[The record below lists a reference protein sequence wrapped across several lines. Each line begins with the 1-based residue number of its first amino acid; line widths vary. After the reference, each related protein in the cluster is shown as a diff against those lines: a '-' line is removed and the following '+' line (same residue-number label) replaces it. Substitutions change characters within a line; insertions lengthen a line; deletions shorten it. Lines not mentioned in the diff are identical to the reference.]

1 MLKASGLANSQP
13 LRRSSLNSG
22 YPIFHQINSSWY
34 FMLKTSALLA
44 PKLSTA
50 EYVSLT
56 SRMGLF
62 VIVAI
67 LGVAWLIFS
76 A

>member
-1 MLKASGLANSQP
+1 
-13 LRRSSLNSG
+13 
-22 YPIFHQINSSWY
+22 
-34 FMLKTSALLA
+34 MLKTSALLA